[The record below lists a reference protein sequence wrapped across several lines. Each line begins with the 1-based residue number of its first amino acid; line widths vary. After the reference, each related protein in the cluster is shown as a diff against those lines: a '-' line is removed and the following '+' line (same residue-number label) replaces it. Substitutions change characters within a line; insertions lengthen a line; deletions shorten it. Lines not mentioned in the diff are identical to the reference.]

1 MEITDQYISDF
12 IKSRG
17 KFTYTKAEPSPYF
30 YFDPNK
36 GDVWEYRIEIF
47 GFDVWFQA
55 QSHFHDQSILDEIR
69 DNLIRFAIDAIT
81 TGELTNFVNVS
92 PAPYKRLISG
102 GYAGAAFDAGGR
114 EKILKILRREKNL
127 NYLLNGRD

>member
-1 MEITDQYISDF
+1 MISGIEMEITDQDISDF

-17 KFTYTKAEPSPYF
+17 AFTCVKSEPARHRGYPYF

-69 DNLIRFAIDAIT
+69 DNLI
-81 TGELTNFVNVS
+81 
-92 PAPYKRLISG
+92 KRLISG

>member
-69 DNLIRFAIDAIT
+69 DNLI
-81 TGELTNFVNVS
+81 
-92 PAPYKRLISG
+92 KRLISG
-102 GYAGAAFDAGGR
+102 GYAGAAFNLQVFFNAKFQEISWAAGFARPMDAGGR

>member
-69 DNLIRFAIDAIT
+69 DNLI
-81 TGELTNFVNVS
+81 
-92 PAPYKRLISG
+92 KRLISG

>member
-1 MEITDQYISDF
+1 MEITDQDISDF

-17 KFTYTKAEPSPYF
+17 KFTYTKAEPSPHF

-47 GFDVWFQA
+47 GIDVWHLWPSSIPRCQA
-55 QSHFHDQSILDEIR
+55 QSHFHDQNILDEIR
-69 DNLIRFAIDAIT
+69 DNLIKAM
-81 TGELTNFVNVS
+81 
-92 PAPYKRLISG
+92 ISN
-102 GYAGAAFDAGGR
+102 YR
-114 EKILKILRREKNL
+114 EKILKILRREENL